1 MYFLTASD
9 YYWFTVVINFWKAR
23 KMWDRLT
30 RILGWEGTNML
41 VLGTFFM
48 AVVQAVL
55 IFGFETC
62 EMTPLMIRD
71 LGGLY
76 NSVSQRIMV
85 RQLRRRPDGIWEYPP
100 LVEAMWEAVLE
111 EVEPYVLR
119 RQNKASQYIVTRPIL
134 EICEEAV

>member
-1 MYFLTASD
+1 
-9 YYWFTVVINFWKAR
+9 
-23 KMWDRLT
+23 
-30 RILGWEGTNML
+30 
-41 VLGTFFM
+41 M

-100 LVEAMWEAVLE
+100 LVEAMRKSGLE
-111 EVEPYVLR
+111 ELYP
-119 RQNKASQYIVTRPIL
+119 
-134 EICEEAV
+134 